1 MHVQVFGIGG
11 GEQFLD
17 GLSSARPSTS
27 SKASIMPTPSK
38 ARTASMRLRSSSGC
52 VYRKPYPS

>member
-38 ARTASMRLRSSSGC
+38 ARTASMRLRSSSGTS
-52 VYRKPYPS
+52 PILS